1 MNQVLGFWLLAETYK
16 SRNIYN
22 IYKAVRLIQD
32 RKISSEKG

>member
-1 MNQVLGFWLLAETYK
+1 MNQVLGFWLLVETYK
-16 SRNIYN
+16 SRN